1 MHGEMP
7 ETKNMLETSFL
18 VDRRGQE
25 VEVSLQ
31 WEVQASMRS
40 WSESHPYGMGT
51 AAEPMSECS
60 IDGVE
65 LQKEDWPPEFEN
77 EFLTPQEFDRAR
89 AEATEK
95 AEEEPYN
102 YVAEPVG

>member
-1 MHGEMP
+1 
-7 ETKNMLETSFL
+7 
-18 VDRRGQE
+18 
-25 VEVSLQ
+25 
-31 WEVQASMRS
+31 
-40 WSESHPYGMGT
+40 MGT

-77 EFLTPQEFDRAR
+77 EFLTPKEFDRAR

>member
-1 MHGEMP
+1 MP

-51 AAEPMSECS
+51 AAEPISECS

-65 LQKEDWPPEFEN
+65 LQKEDWPPEFEKN
-77 EFLTPQEFDRAR
+77 ESLTPKEFDRAR

-102 YVAEPVG
+102 YVTEPVG